1 MFGPLSLDL
10 YLPALPQLAD
20 DLGTSASAAQLSI
33 TACLV
38 GLALGQLVAGPL
50 SDRLGRRRPLMV
62 GLLAY
67 LLASVACA
75 LAPSVMVLVVLRLIQ
90 GLGGAAGIV
99 ISRAIA
105 RDLYSGRQLMIFFSR
120 LLLIA
125 GLAPVIAPILGGQL
139 SRIMSWRGIFG
150 VLAVFGA
157 VLLLAGWFGLRETL
171 PPERRIVGGFRR
183 TLHGYNTL
191 VHDRFFVGCALS
203 SGLAGASM
211 FAYIAGSTFVLQRIY
226 GMSPQG
232 FSLVFGCISLGLVAA
247 AQGGAR
253 LALLWPLTRVLAL
266 GLTID
271 NRSDD
276 SNHIGRSVQWR
287 PEPGRGDRRSARH
300 RDGIGLHCWPA
311 RAGRIPVHL
320 VIPANAVGYLLGI
333 AVLVVASQLGRQLGY
348 VVSHLS
354 EINLAT
360 VIMSAGM
367 LVVLFVGGRL
377 LPRLPWTLIAMLL
390 AAGIAAFGHL
400 ERYGIELVGPIPAGW
415 PKLSSPP
422 GTKVPMIND
431 Q

>member
-1 MFGPLSLDL
+1 MHAADQARPPAYMVVVLGLLTMFGPLSLDL

-20 DLGTSASAAQLSI
+20 DLATSASAAQLSI

-50 SDRLGRRRPLMV
+50 SDRLGRRRPLVV

-67 LLASVACA
+67 VLASIACA
-75 LAPSVMVLVVLRLIQ
+75 FAPSVEVLVALRFVQ
-90 GLGGAAGIV
+90 GLAGAAGIV

-105 RDLYSGRQLMIFFSR
+105 RDLYSGRALMIFFSR

-139 SRIMSWRGIFG
+139 SRIMDWRGIFL
-150 VLAVFGA
+150 VLAGFGA

-171 PPERRIVGGFRR
+171 PPQRRVVGGFGR

-253 LALLWPLTRVLAL
+253 LALVWPLTRVLAL
-266 GLTID
+266 GLAINLTGATALLITVI
-271 NRSDD
+271 SGLPLAAL
-276 SNHIGRSVQWR
+276 IGS
-287 PEPGRGDRRSARH
+287 
-300 RDGIGLHCWPA
+300 
-311 RAGRIPVHL
+311 L
-320 VIPANAVGYLLGI
+320 VVMVCAVGVIFPTANALAMADYPDQAGTASSLQGLSQFVFGAVAAPLVGIAGEHTAVPLGI
-333 AVLVVASQLGRQLGY
+333 VTTSVSVCAMTSFVSLVRP
-348 VVSHLS
+348 VVRAR
-354 EINLAT
+354 IKN
-360 VIMSAGM
+360 
-367 LVVLFVGGRL
+367 
-377 LPRLPWTLIAMLL
+377 
-390 AAGIAAFGHL
+390 
-400 ERYGIELVGPIPAGW
+400 
-415 PKLSSPP
+415 
-422 GTKVPMIND
+422 